1 MKKLWDFINGKKS
14 YLFIAGGSIAYAA
27 FMLEAIDE
35 ETFKWLAGICAAGY
49 AASMRSAVKKAE
61 TAALDVG
68 V

>member
-1 MKKLWDFINGKKS
+1 MKKLIDFINGKKS

-27 FMLEAIDE
+27 FMLQVIDE
-35 ETFKWLAGICAAGY
+35 ETFKWIAGICTAGY

-61 TAALDVG
+61 TAAMDIG